1 MEKTTI
7 LYWVVVF
14 LFDYIMGRYIKKSK
28 KNRTYVFKGKGL
40 LDMIQEQ
47 LDMEEKY
54 RKENPLKPDEVYLIN
69 IGIIKKVK
77 TYKND

>member
-1 MEKTTI
+1 
-7 LYWVVVF
+7 
-14 LFDYIMGRYIKKSK
+14 MGRYINNPK

-40 LDMIQEQ
+40 LAMLQEQ

-54 RKENPLKPDEVYLIN
+54 RKENPLKPDEVYLVN

>member
-1 MEKTTI
+1 
-7 LYWVVVF
+7 
-14 LFDYIMGRYIKKSK
+14 MGRYIKNPK

-54 RKENPLKPDEVYLIN
+54 RKENPLNPDEVYLIN